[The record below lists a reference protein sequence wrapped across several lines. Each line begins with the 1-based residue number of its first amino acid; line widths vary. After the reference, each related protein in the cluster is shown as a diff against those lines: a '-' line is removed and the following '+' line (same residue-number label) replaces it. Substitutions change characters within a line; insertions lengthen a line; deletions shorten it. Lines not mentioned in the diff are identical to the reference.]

1 MIAVPAGRELASVWR
16 SFVVQPSVPGP
27 GQPGEGTS
35 EERAYANIARSQEF
49 RELRRRYLGFALVA
63 TIAFMVWY
71 IAYVIC
77 NNWARDF
84 MNTRLIG
91 HVNVA
96 LVFGLLQFASTFL
109 IAILYARHA
118 GKSLDPLA
126 DQLNEQYEDEKAG
139 ERR

>member
-1 MIAVPAGRELASVWR
+1 MVDSAPPAYESGEAAQLSAHDHDVYNQIAS
-16 SFVVQPSVPGP
+16 
-27 GQPGEGTS
+27 EGDF
-35 EERAYANIARSQEF
+35 A
-49 RELRRRYLGFALVA
+49 ELRRRYRSFAFPA

-71 IAYVIC
+71 VIYVVC

-84 MNTRLIG
+84 MDTEVVG

-96 LVFGLLQFASTFL
+96 LVFGLLQFASTFV

-126 DQLNEQYEDEKAG
+126 TKLG
-139 ERR
+139 EEFDRDTGR